1 MSFSLYAGSM
11 VTLWVVLARE
21 TFVLLVTSARAG
33 RLFVN
38 RVLTTFLFG
47 IESSE
52 FLDDDEDEG
61 KRRLRVHIL
70 RLIKP

>member
-1 MSFSLYAGSM
+1 MSFNLYAGSM
-11 VTLWVVLARE
+11 VTLRVVLARE

-38 RVLTTFLFG
+38 RVLTALTTFLFG
-47 IESSE
+47 IGSSE

-61 KRRLRVHIL
+61 
-70 RLIKP
+70 